1 MIKYRKTFAFL
12 HINMCIHFPSHSYGK
27 PEEQYAC
34 KLSVS
39 VQSHK
44 MELSSSCSPFLNR
57 AVRTGVFRLAQRWHG
72 SAPLEGVSTRASS
85 PAGSDPAE
93 RFGRCRASASA
104 EGLQEEGLGSHLSVL
119 LWIGAQAPST
129 AAEPALAWQPST
141 RGRGEGWVQHPRHF
155 WVGSSR
161 ALPELLPGAV
171 RGKRGGM
178 LLVLLEITSEQ
189 SQYTSTAVYSLCP
202 AFLQA
207 VCLEPCFLYLEIP
220 LGYFR
225 PSLIFLFLSRFE
237 TI

>member
-119 LWIGAQAPST
+119 LWTWCAGTKHCSRACLSV
-129 AAEPALAWQPST
+129 AALHAWP
-141 RGRGEGWVQHPRHF
+141 GRGM
-155 WVGSSR
+155 
-161 ALPELLPGAV
+161 GA
-171 RGKRGGM
+171 
-178 LLVLLEITSEQ
+178 
-189 SQYTSTAVYSLCP
+189 APP
-202 AFLQA
+202 AFLGGK
-207 VCLEPCFLYLEIP
+207 L
-220 LGYFR
+220 
-225 PSLIFLFLSRFE
+225 PSSP
-237 TI
+237 